1 MELMELMGMPMGI
14 LVIHEEVVISSV
26 NTARSYMRSHK
37 IGRQQ
42 GKQEYVSKPERILD
56 CIRTWKQDCASD
68 HMTGYAGFFSTY
80 NPDSRHIN
88 VKITDGSFAVVAG
101 TSTIVLN
108 PHITLYDVLH
118 EVTLG
123 KRIGNDKELSGLYY
137 FEDDNSENKRASITS
152 CASFSL
158 FRKNEIMLWHFSF
171 WIIKT
176 SQVKEGSKEEN
187 KVKKTEDN
195 IFSLPSHF

>member
-1 MELMELMGMPMGI
+1 
-14 LVIHEEVVISSV
+14 
-26 NTARSYMRSHK
+26 
-37 IGRQQ
+37 
-42 GKQEYVSKPERILD
+42 
-56 CIRTWKQDCASD
+56 
-68 HMTGYAGFFSTY
+68 MTGYAGFFSTY

-118 EVTLG
+118 VPKLACNLLSIRKLTKDLDFSVQFLQSHCEFQEVTLG

-158 FRKNEIMLWHFSF
+158 FRKNEIMLWHFRLGHPKFSIFETFVSF
-171 WIIKT
+171 SFQK
-176 SQVKEGSKEEN
+176 
-187 KVKKTEDN
+187 
-195 IFSLPSHF
+195 

>member
-26 NTARSYMRSHK
+26 NTARDLTMIMKIARSW
-37 IGRQQ
+37 
-42 GKQEYVSKPERILD
+42 KQEYFSKPERIQD
-56 CIRTWKQDCASD
+56 CIRTWKQDCGTMEKLDPWIIDSGTSD
-68 HMTGYAGFFSTY
+68 HMAGYAGSFSTY

-88 VKITDGSFAVVAG
+88 VKITDGSFAAVAG
-101 TSTIVLN
+101 TNTIVLN
-108 PHITLYDVLH
+108 PHITLYDVLY

-123 KRIGNDKELSGLYY
+123 KRIGSAKKLGGLYY
-137 FEDDNSENKRASITS
+137 FEDDNSENKRASTTS

-171 WIIKT
+171 WIKT
-176 SQVKEGSKEEN
+176 SRNRDSKEY
-187 KVKKTEDN
+187 
-195 IFSLPSHF
+195 L